1 MCLVGTSFYVT
12 RAVNFKTA
20 ECLQCYLVND
30 KHEVFVIW
38 CQSGA
43 AAFVHILFSK
53 KVMYT
58 EKVMQYHQNIS
69 EHFVNGPIYT
79 VFAK

>member
-12 RAVNFKTA
+12 QAVNFKT
-20 ECLQCYLVND
+20 VNF
-30 KHEVFVIW
+30 VFVIW

-53 KVMYT
+53 KIMYK
-58 EKVMQYHQNIS
+58 EKDMQYH
-69 EHFVNGPIYT
+69 
-79 VFAK
+79 